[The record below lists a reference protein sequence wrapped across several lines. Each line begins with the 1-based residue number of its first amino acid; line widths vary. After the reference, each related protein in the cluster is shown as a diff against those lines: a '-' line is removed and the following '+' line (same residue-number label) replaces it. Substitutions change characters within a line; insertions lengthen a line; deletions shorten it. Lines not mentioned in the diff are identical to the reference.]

1 MSAETPKAGWPAAR
15 SELRRFLDRLPA
27 AAYTCDPEGLITYFN
42 EPALELWGRAPRLN
56 DPSNRFCG
64 SWGLFSIAGARVA
77 VDRCW
82 MALALKERT
91 PYCGREIVIERPD
104 GSRREALA
112 HANPMY
118 VEHGHL
124 IGAVNVLLD
133 ITPRRRAEGL
143 IRDAQ
148 RRHDEVLAALA
159 HAVRNPLTPLSA
171 GIAIVRNSISDPET
185 ILEHCA
191 LMETQLQQLTRLVDE
206 LLDVSLVTQRKLR
219 LEKRR
224 IALKTIVRTAVE
236 ENQASIAQARH
247 TLSVSLPAERIF
259 VEADPLRLGQAVSGL
274 LSNAAKYTPGGGRI
288 ELAVARDNGGVRVS
302 VRDTGV
308 GIAADKLDAVFEAF
322 DRVDRSL
329 QTGHEGL
336 GIGLTLVKALVE
348 MHGGTVQAHSEG
360 LGKGSEFGIWLPVAS
375 PASTAAAPS
384 VAPARTHKT
393 RRVLLVDD
401 NAAVGRALSRLVRM
415 LGHDVRVAFDG
426 QEALRAA
433 EEFQPE
439 IVLMD
444 IGLPRLSGYDAA
456 REIRARRGQSVTLI
470 AVTGWGGE
478 ADRRRSREAG
488 FDRHLTKPVEASLLA
503 DVLNG

>member
-1 MSAETPKAGWPAAR
+1 MPAETLKAGWPAAQ

-42 EPALELWGRAPRLN
+42 EHALELWGRTPRLN

-64 SWGLFSIAGARVA
+64 SWRLFSNDGARIT

-82 MALALKERT
+82 MALALKEQT
-91 PYCGREIVIERPD
+91 AYCGREIVIERPD

-118 VEHGHL
+118 DEHGRL
-124 IGAVNVLLD
+124 TGAVNVLLD
-133 ITPRRRAEGL
+133 ITPHKRAEAL
-143 IRDAQ
+143 IRGAQ

-171 GIAIVRNSISDPET
+171 GIAIIRNSISDPET

-206 LLDVSLVTQRKLR
+206 LLDGSLATQRKLR

-224 IALKTIVRTAVE
+224 IALKTIVRTAVK
-236 ENQASIAQARH
+236 ENRASIAQAQL
-247 TLSVSLPAERIF
+247 TLSVILPAEPIF
-259 VEADPLRLGQAVSGL
+259 VDADPLRLGQAVSHL
-274 LSNAAKYTPGGGRI
+274 LDNATKYTPRGGRI
-288 ELAVARDNGGVRVS
+288 ELAVAPDNGGVRLS
-302 VRDTGV
+302 VRDTGA

-322 DRVDRSL
+322 GGVDRPL

-348 MHGGTVQAHSEG
+348 MHGGTVQARSKG
-360 LGKGSEFGIWLPVAS
+360 LGKGSEFGIWLPIAS

-384 VAPARTHKT
+384 VAPARTRKA

-401 NAAVGRALSRLVRM
+401 NAAVARSLSRLVRM
-415 LGHDVRVAFDG
+415 FGHDVRVAFDG
-426 QEALRAA
+426 QEALRVA
-433 EEFQPE
+433 EEFQPDM
-439 IVLMD
+439 VLMD

-456 REIRARRGQSVTLI
+456 REIRARRGESVTLI

-488 FDRHLTKPVEASLLA
+488 FDRHLTKPVEASLLD